1 MASVIPPE
9 IIEEIKARSDIVEI
23 VGSFVQLKR
32 AGSTNFKGLCPFHQE
47 KTPSFHVD
55 SARQMFHCFG
65 CGKGG
70 DVVRFLMD
78 KENLTFVDAL
88 HMLASRA
95 GIIIPEYS
103 RNSDH
108 GEAQQRGSRRERLL
122 AANETMAAFFAE
134 NLKRDPNGPVGSYL
148 RSRGLSIEE
157 AMYFK
162 IGAAPDGW
170 TAGLEHARRCGFT
183 EEEMLAAG
191 LARQKEGT
199 NRCYDQFRG
208 RLTFAITNE
217 QGRICG
223 FSARSLEAK
232 PVDGGKYINT
242 SETPVFRKGHLLYG
256 MALARKAIAENDL
269 AVLCEG
275 QMDTIA
281 FHRAGINYAVAP
293 LGTAFTP
300 DQAKVLK
307 RYTSRLLLAFDA
319 DGAGMKAVER
329 AAEIL
334 LPLSMDVKV
343 ISIPGGKDPDELYS
357 TGGKE
362 AVAAVLQNARP
373 LLSVLTSRL
382 PEKFDLNSP
391 VGRGGAAA
399 WVANYLK
406 LVENR
411 VELEGYVSEAAAI
424 LKVSVDAIYSELAGI
439 RKMDR
444 RREGFITPRTIQQQ
458 PEKPA
463 EPAAPR
469 MFFPASLLSL
479 LELAVNSENAA
490 RQIAEMLDPEELT
503 SKDPVTQALN
513 MLINA
518 SLNNEF
524 QQGLKDIAENL
535 TQTPVPEIS
544 RILVEHADCPDITRA
559 VNDCVAEFRRQKS
572 RDRKKELMDKLRQ
585 AVDPG
590 EKLAILKEIAAIK

>member
-1 MASVIPPE
+1 MAVIPPE
-9 IIEEIKARSDIVEI
+9 VIEEIKSRSDIVEVI
-23 VGSFVQLKR
+23 GSFLPLKR

-70 DVVRFLMD
+70 DVVRFVMD

-95 GIIIPEYS
+95 GVVIPEYTADTTD
-103 RNSDH
+103 RQ
-108 GEAQQRGSRRERLL
+108 EAQRRGNARERLL
-122 AANETMAAFFAE
+122 AANEEMALFFAE
-134 NLKRDPNGPVGSYL
+134 NLKRNPDGPVGSYL

-157 AMYFK
+157 ALYFK

-170 TAGLEHARRCGFT
+170 TTGLDFARSRGFT
-183 EEEMLAAG
+183 DEEMLSAG
-191 LARQKEGT
+191 LVRRKEGSF
-199 NRCYDQFRG
+199 RCYDQFRN

-217 QGRICG
+217 QGRVCG

-256 MALARKAIAENDL
+256 LALARKAIVENNL

-293 LGTAFTP
+293 LGTAFTQ

-319 DGAGMKAVER
+319 DGAGRKAVER

-343 ISIPGGKDPDELYS
+343 IRIPGGKDPDELYAS
-357 TGGKE
+357 GGRE
-362 AVAAVLQNARP
+362 AVAAALGNAQP
-373 LLSVLTSRL
+373 LISVLTAGL
-382 PEKFDLNSP
+382 PEKFDLATP
-391 VGRGGAAA
+391 VGRGNAAA

-406 LVENR
+406 LVENQ
-411 VELEGYVSEAAAI
+411 VELESYVTEAASM
-424 LKVSVDAIYSELAGI
+424 LKVSVDAIYAELAAL
-439 RKMDR
+439 R
-444 RREGFITPRTIQQQ
+444 RIGKRPLVGNNDDTTP
-458 PEKPA
+458 KPSVTSA
-463 EPAAPR
+463 ARMVYPAA
-469 MFFPASLLSL
+469 LLTL
-479 LELAVNSENAA
+479 LELAVNSQDAS
-490 RQIAEMLDPEELT
+490 RQIAELLDPAELD
-503 SKDPVTQALN
+503 SKDPVTTALN
-513 MLINA
+513 IVINA
-518 SLNNEF
+518 SLNGEYEEGIS
-524 QQGLKDIAENL
+524 QITASLTEN
-535 TQTPVPEIS
+535 PVPEIS
-544 RILVEHADCPDITRA
+544 KILIEHAECPDIPRA
-559 VNDCVAEFRRQKS
+559 VSDSVADFKRLRN
-572 RDRKKELMDKLRQ
+572 RDRKKDLKTLLSKAQTPEEKMKL
-585 AVDPG
+585 
-590 EKLAILKEIAAIK
+590 LKEIASLS